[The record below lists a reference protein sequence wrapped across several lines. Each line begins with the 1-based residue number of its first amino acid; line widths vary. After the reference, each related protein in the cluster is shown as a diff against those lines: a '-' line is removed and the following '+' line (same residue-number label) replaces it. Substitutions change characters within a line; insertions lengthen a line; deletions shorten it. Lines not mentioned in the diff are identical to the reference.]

1 MWFKVEQKRSSIGQK
16 YVVRCNSEVAGSRVV
31 EERPVKGAPA
41 ARKTAEILA
50 SSLNVTATVYGTD
63 AQGEFVYGV
72 YEIAG
77 DAATAQSP
85 IIKRLFAESTAASLS
100 FKDQLLANLPEDT
113 IKGFAAMSAALG
125 YFVAQHK
132 QIKRSSAPQISY
144 STLFRI
150 FCGEGEPSTLT
161 LPSDDATIAIL
172 TQKLADMPDWMWLGE
187 LPGLGDP
194 DRAIVMPM
202 ARPNK
207 VTLNIDGELK
217 VFKPRTV
224 FRGTVPDKSAQFMLV
239 VQREQRPGVRAR
251 DSIGLIYREPD
262 EAAVL
267 ALTGRLLQESNPF
280 KKSRCACQ
288 PRPAHRAF
296 TNVGAVLVR
305 SYSARAGAGR
315 T

>member
-16 YVVRCNSEVAGSRVV
+16 YVVRCNSEIAGSRVV

-113 IKGFAAMSAALG
+113 IKALG

-132 QIKRSSAPQISY
+132 QIKRSSAPRISY

-172 TQKLADMPDWMWLGE
+172 TQKLADMPDWMWLAE
-187 LPGLGDP
+187 LPGLGDL

-217 VFKPRTV
+217 VFRPRTV
-224 FRGTVPDKSAQFMLV
+224 FRGTAPDKTAQFMLV
-239 VQREQRPGVRAR
+239 VQREQ
-251 DSIGLIYREPD
+251 
-262 EAAVL
+262 
-267 ALTGRLLQESNPF
+267 
-280 KKSRCACQ
+280 
-288 PRPAHRAF
+288 
-296 TNVGAVLVR
+296 
-305 SYSARAGAGR
+305 ARA
-315 T
+315 